1 MYCRKCKKQ
10 LEKNAKFCRYCGAEQ
25 WGEDKTAEKGSKD
38 RKQAEILPEKRK
50 KRGMILAVFVLMAA
64 IGTVVFFF
72 TQSKKNYEAEP
83 KTVLHTT
90 GDNSIAKLETQFVE
104 KIIFVKEEQ
113 KKEEEAH
120 ADDILHKSNKILL
133 TEQELTELSAEQL
146 RLARNEIYARHGYI
160 FQDET
165 LKTYFGGKSWYKAER
180 ESIEDS
186 QLNEYERA
194 NLDLIL
200 AVEEKRN
207 GWKAAYKDFLENSP
221 EMLELRKQFEGR
233 TNSAEADTGSAWG
246 GEKWGFELVYLDNDE
261 IPELVFSCPYD
272 WSNCSILCWHDGK
285 INSYLEFDTDLSWA
299 IYLEREGLVLL
310 RLSNSGGLSYGER
323 VYQVINGELKERYG
337 GYVAGINPDTNEYY
351 ENPPYTWEDLETGT
365 KLEGE
370 GDEEFYNEVNKVFDL
385 TRAKEFSCNL
395 SLAELYQILDA
406 K

>member
-10 LEKNAKFCRYCGAEQ
+10 LEKNAKFCRYCGTEQ
-25 WGEDKTAEKGSKD
+25 EGEDRTAEKGSKD
-38 RKQAEILPEKRK
+38 RKQEEILPEKRK
-50 KRGMILAVFVLMAA
+50 KRGMILAVLAVFVLLAA

-120 ADDILHKSNKILL
+120 ADDILPKSNKILL

-180 ESIEDS
+180 EAIEDS

-221 EMLELRKQFEGR
+221 EMLELKNKYSTSQ
-233 TNSAEADTGSAWG
+233 WG
-246 GEKWGFELVYLDNDE
+246 GEYWGFELMYLDNDD
-261 IPELVFSCPYD
+261 IPELVFVCPNGQMDY
-272 WSNCSILCWHDGK
+272 SILTYHNGT
-285 INSYLEFDTDLSWA
+285 ISSYLECFVAQGTSVT
-299 IYLEREGLVLL
+299 YLEREGWIRHEHWMMGHRGDGIYYISAGQL
-310 RLSNSGGLSYGER
+310 E
-323 VYQVINGELKERYG
+323 ERYVG
-337 GYVAGINPDTNEYY
+337 GISYLSPSGDGNPY
-351 ENPPYTWEDLETGT
+351 EIPPYNLEDVRNGN
-365 KLEGE
+365 KIEGE
-370 GDEEFYNEVNKVFDL
+370 GEEAYLSEVHKVFDT
-385 TRAKEFSCNL
+385 TREKEFSCNL